1 MHYYRFELYVLNQ
14 QRLRQNQSE
23 KDYEQS
29 YRQSENFKLSNNRIF
44 SVSDTQKFVL
54 TDSKAQYILRKYLR
68 REKKYITLDLKS
80 FYFSVECRKHSLNPL
95 SANLIVAD

>member
-54 TDSKAQYILRKYLR
+54 TDSKTQYILRKYLK
-68 REKKYITLDLKS
+68 REEKIYYTRPQELL
-80 FYFSVECRKHSLNPL
+80 FFV
-95 SANLIVAD
+95 